1 MNSVQQGTRRLKQLK
16 RDVYIAVLVCRD
28 RRTPWYAKLI
38 AACGIGYVF
47 SPVQLIPS
55 FIPVIGWLDDFVA
68 VSLGLALARKLTPR
82 TVIEE
87 CRERA
92 AMALNDRVGI
102 STAARIMVAIGV
114 LAIWL
119 ALAFL
124 GGILVFRA
132 LRL

>member
-1 MNSVQQGTRRLKQLK
+1 MNSAQQGTRRLKQLK
-16 RDVYIAVLVCRD
+16 HDVYIAVLVCRD

-38 AACGIGYVF
+38 AACGVGYVF

-55 FIPVIGWLDDFVA
+55 FIPVIGWLDDFAA

-92 AMALNDRVGI
+92 ATALNDGTGVP
-102 STAARIMVAIGV
+102 TTARIMVAIGI

-119 ALAFL
+119 ALAVL
-124 GGILVFRA
+124 AGILVFRA